1 MINLMRLR
9 NFSLRTEDSYVS
21 SVAGLAQYWNQ
32 SPDRLTLEQVQAYL
46 LHRIDQ
52 GLAWS
57 SINVACCGIRFF
69 YRDVLGRT
77 DMHLW
82 IPPRKTPSTLPEIF
96 SSAET
101 ERLVL
106 SPENI
111 KHRVLLMTTYT
122 AGLRVSEVIRL
133 RVDDI
138 DSARMMIRVVQG
150 KGKIDRYTLLSERT
164 LEELRRYWRQC
175 LRSRSWLFPG
185 QIPGQPI
192 CESTAAEA
200 YVKAK
205 RRCGLRKGA
214 GIHMLRHCFATH
226 LLEAGVDLRVI
237 QELMGHRSVL
247 TTQRYVRVARKRIGQ
262 TAQTLDLLHIPAPT
276 PPTQAPS
283 DSVR

>member
-9 NFSLRTEDSYVS
+9 NFSPRTEESYVS
-21 SVAGLAQYWNQ
+21 SVAGLAQHWNQ
-32 SPDRLTLEQVQAYL
+32 SPDRLTLDQVQAYL

-77 DMHLW
+77 DVHLW

-96 SSAET
+96 SAAET

-106 SPENI
+106 SPENL

-175 LRSRSWLFPG
+175 LRNRSWLFPG

-192 CESTAAEA
+192 CASTAERS
-200 YVKAK
+200 YVEAK

-214 GIHMLRHCFATH
+214 GIHTLRHCFATH
-226 LLEAGVDLRVI
+226 LWEAGVDLRII
-237 QELMGHRSVL
+237 QELMGHRSIL
-247 TTQRYVRVARKRIGQ
+247 TTQRYTRVARKRIGQ
-262 TAQTLDLLHIPAPT
+262 TAQALDLLRIPAPT
-276 PPTQAPS
+276 PPTPAPS
-283 DSVR
+283 D